1 MIEYQSFC
9 SNELLT
15 GISILSVLSNTKEL
29 EAAKCILIEPML
41 NHKDLRD
48 ILKKSNTVVR
58 SIEELIL
65 KKTVAF
71 SNFNNRFHETLP
83 LSVNSIL
90 LMSEL
95 GLIRINDKM
104 ISFFGY
110 DFNFNEE
117 SLGKSAKERI
127 IARKKVAEILQK
139 ETVANLYLNL
149 QGGVVVCYFISR
161 RLCFG

>member
-1 MIEYQSFC
+1 MEGKVYMIEHKSFC

-15 GISILSVLSNTKEL
+15 GISILSVLSNTKEM
-29 EAAKCILIEPML
+29 EAVKCVLIEPML
-41 NHKDLRD
+41 NHKDLRT
-48 ILKKSNTVVR
+48 IIKKSNTVVR

-83 LSVNSIL
+83 LSINSIL

-95 GLIRINDKM
+95 GLLKINGKVLVF
-104 ISFFGY
+104 SGE

-117 SLGKSAKERI
+117 SLGQSARERI
-127 IARKKVAEILQK
+127 IASKKIAKILRR

-149 QGGVVVCYFISR
+149 RVE
-161 RLCFG
+161 L

>member
-29 EAAKCILIEPML
+29 EVAKCVLIEPML
-41 NHKDLRD
+41 NYKDLRAT
-48 ILKKSNTVVR
+48 LKNSNTVLR

-71 SNFNNRFHETLP
+71 SNFNNRFYESLP
-83 LSVNSIL
+83 LSINSIL

-95 GLIRINDKM
+95 GLLKINGKM
-104 ISFFGY
+104 IAFSGD

-127 IARKKVAEILQK
+127 IASKKVAEILQK
-139 ETVANLYLNL
+139 ETVSNLYLNL
-149 QGGVVVCYFISR
+149 RVE
-161 RLCFG
+161 L

>member
-15 GISILSVLSNTKEL
+15 GISILSVLSNTKEM
-29 EAAKCILIEPML
+29 EAAKCVLIEPML
-41 NHKDLRD
+41 NHKDLRAM
-48 ILKKSNTVVR
+48 LKKSNTVTR

-65 KKTVAF
+65 KKIVAF

-83 LSVNSIL
+83 LSINSIF

-95 GLIRINDKM
+95 ELIRINGKM
-104 ISFFGY
+104 ISFSGY

-117 SLGKSAKERI
+117 SLGKFAKERI
-127 IARKKVAEILQK
+127 IASKKIAEILRK

-149 QGGVVVCYFISR
+149 RVE
-161 RLCFG
+161 L